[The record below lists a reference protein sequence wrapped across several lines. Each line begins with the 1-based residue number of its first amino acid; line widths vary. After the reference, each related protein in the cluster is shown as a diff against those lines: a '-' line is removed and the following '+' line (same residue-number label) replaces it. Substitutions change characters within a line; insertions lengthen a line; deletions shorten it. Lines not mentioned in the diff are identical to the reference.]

1 MGELHRSGFYKNIY
15 EIYLK
20 EVKTFPQAKQKLIN
34 LNKSLISVLD
44 VKDAGVEQLVK
55 DKKDLL
61 ACLVSAAINIPVLND
76 KDEVENDVA
85 QLQKKIVIKMWMNEK
100 ISDKDRDYF
109 YTHLEQAGQDIL
121 NDIFESTNVRQLI
134 KYLYFD

>member
-1 MGELHRSGFYKNIY
+1 MLVLNNW
-15 EIYLK
+15 LK
-20 EVKTFPQAKQKLIN
+20 I
-34 LNKSLISVLD
+34 
-44 VKDAGVEQLVK
+44 
-55 DKKDLL
+55 KDLL

-109 YTHLEQAGQDIL
+109 YSSRT
-121 NDIFESTNVRQLI
+121 SRSRYI
-134 KYLYFD
+134 K